1 MPTLEEQYPVV
12 LEDLYREVILDHY
25 RKPRNRGS
33 LENPE
38 ISAEGYNPLCGDEIT
53 LQLALEP
60 ASAEAAAGKPAS
72 GEAAAGKPASGEVG
86 SADKRQKI
94 RDVKFMAQGCS
105 ISQASA
111 SMMTQKLKGRTLEE
125 AEALMGR
132 FKAMMHGEPVEDEEA
147 MGDLIALE
155 GVRKFPIRIKCA
167 LLAWETLNQGMR
179 EHRERATGLAR
190 RSSGEGGNRQQ
201 GQVPS

>member
-1 MPTLEEQYPVV
+1 MPSLEEQYPVV

-60 ASAEAAAGKPAS
+60 ASAEAMAGKA
-72 GEAAAGKPASGEVG
+72 ASGEVG

-179 EHRERATGLAR
+179 EHRERATGN
-190 RSSGEGGNRQQ
+190 SQQSTGNEK
-201 GQVPS
+201 